1 MDEREAIDALWE
13 ARQEDMGVSETPAP
27 QAPAPEQVETAS
39 DATEQADE
47 GTIAEADSFTSYG
60 PDDLPPELLPYYD
73 SMLADYRRKTQEL
86 ATERQQFEELGG
98 FETAREAV
106 EFATQLQTDP
116 NYAYQVYQGLRT
128 ALEAAGM
135 TPEEAEFEA
144 SRQVD
149 EAASAAEPWDETEG
163 YDEGPDLSPLQNKLN
178 ELEQWK
184 NQVEQE
190 REMQEHAFEL
200 QRQEAAILKSNPN
213 YSEEDMDDIYALAW
227 NFGGD
232 LLEAEKHFK
241 AMNDRFFQTYLSR
254 KASVPT
260 ALDTPSATA
269 PAQVPEK
276 FNSLDEA
283 HEAAVA
289 RLRTVLEEQGS

>member
-1 MDEREAIDALWE
+1 MDEQEAIDALWS
-13 ARQEDMGVSETPAP
+13 ARQEDMGERETPAP
-27 QAPAPEQVETAS
+27 RASQPEQVESAP
-39 DATEQADE
+39 DATEQVTE
-47 GTIAEADSFTSYG
+47 GTTDESDSFTQYG

-86 ATERQQFEELGG
+86 ASEREQFEEIGG

-116 NYAYQVYQGLRT
+116 NYAYQVYQGLRV
-128 ALEAAGM
+128 ALESAGM
-135 TPEEAEFEA
+135 SPEEASIEA
-144 SRQVD
+144 NRQVN
-149 EAASAAEPWDETEG
+149 EAASVEEPWDETEA
-163 YDEGPDLSPLQNKLN
+163 YDEGPDITPLQNKLN
-178 ELEQWK
+178 ELEQWRE
-184 NQVEQE
+184 QVEQE
-190 REMQEHAFEL
+190 REMEQHAFEL
-200 QRQEAAILKSNPN
+200 QRQEAAILASNPN

-241 AMNDRFFQTYLSR
+241 SMNDRFFQTYLDR

-260 ALDTPSATA
+260 GLDTPGSSA
-269 PAQVPEK
+269 PAQIPEK